1 MSKLNYAG
9 EYELSELILYSS
21 SGNIVNLENSYS
33 EIDLYENMFSNTLS
47 GTILVVDTDGII
59 MNLPV
64 TGQEYLGFKIKTP
77 SLDSHAI
84 DYTEHLMSVFKID
97 SRIERKNAEVFM
109 LHFCSPEL
117 LTNKRVRVSKSYT
130 NTIDEIVLDVLEN
143 PKAVNTSKTIFIEKT
158 KGIKKLIVPNRNP
171 YFLIKDLTTDAI
183 SGETGSPNYVFFEN
197 TQGIHFRTLESL
209 YNKPSIGEFI
219 ASDQASIDFTKGG
232 VMNVHEE
239 LKRVL
244 EYQITGNNDTLE
256 NIESG
261 MLASKTIEYDI
272 FQKKYDVSYY
282 NYFTDFYKYKRVS
295 NNRGKDNPIYND
307 VSIDENGKTMGDYSN
322 AKIFMHSTSKDSEGN
337 DAQHTGSYTPN
348 DISKTISSRS
358 AKHTEL
364 DKGVKILMRVNGTT
378 TLSAGATINF
388 QIPIT
393 GKNHTDDEFDIY
405 NSGRFLITKLKHSFI
420 RTGTKHKVLMTAVK
434 DSFNM
439 ALPQNTEQPNP
450 KGNKGSVIYT

>member
-33 EIDLYENMFSNTLS
+33 EINLYENMFSNTLS
-47 GTILVVDTDGII
+47 GTVLVVDTDGII

-64 TGQEYLGFKIKTP
+64 TGQEHLSFKITTP
-77 SLDSHAI
+77 SLDLHAI

-97 SRIERKNAEVFM
+97 GRIPTKSTEVFM

-130 NTIDEIVLDVLEN
+130 NTIDKIVVDVLEN
-143 PKAVNTSKTIFIEKT
+143 SKAINTNKTIFVEKT
-158 KGIKKLIVPNRNP
+158 KGIKKLVVPNKSP
-171 YFLIKDLTTDAI
+171 YGLIKDLATDAI

-219 ASDQASIDFTKGG
+219 ASDRASIDFTTGG
-232 VMNVHEE
+232 VMNVKEE

-244 EYQITGNNDTLE
+244 EYQVSGNNDTLD

-295 NNRGKDNPIYND
+295 DNRGKDNPIYND
-307 VSIDENGKTMGDYSN
+307 ISIDENGKTMGDYSN
-322 AKIFMHSTSKDSEGN
+322 AKIFMHPTSKDSEGN

-364 DKGVKILMRVNGTT
+364 DNGVKIIMKVNGTT
-378 TLSAGATINF
+378 TLSTGAIIDF

-393 GKNHTDDEFDIY
+393 GKNHTNEEFDIY
-405 NSGRFLITKLKHSFI
+405 NSGRFLITKLRHTFI
-420 RTGTKHKVLMTAVK
+420 RKGTRHRILMTAVK

-439 ALPQNTEQPNP
+439 ELPQNTEQPNP

>member
-9 EYELSELILYSS
+9 EYQLSELRLYSS
-21 SGNIVNLENSYS
+21 SGNIVNLENSYQQ
-33 EIDLYENMFSNTLS
+33 IDLYENMYSNTLS

-64 TGQEYLGFKIKTP
+64 TGQEYLGFKITTP

-84 DYTEHLMSVFKID
+84 DYTKHLMSVFKID
-97 SRIERKNAEVFM
+97 SRVPSRGQETFV

-130 NTIDEIVLDVLEN
+130 NTIDEIVVDVLEN
-143 PKAVNTSKTIFIEKT
+143 PKAINTNKTIFVEKT

-219 ASDQASIDFTKGG
+219 ASDRASIDFTTGG
-232 VMNVHEE
+232 VMNVKEE

-244 EYQITGNNDTLE
+244 EYQVSGNNDTLD

-295 NNRGKDNPIYND
+295 DNRGKDNPIYND
-307 VSIDENGKTMGDYSN
+307 ISIDENGKTMGDYSN
-322 AKIFMHSTSKDSEGN
+322 AKIFMHPTSKDSEGN

-364 DKGVKILMRVNGTT
+364 DNGVKIIMKVNGTT
-378 TLSAGATINF
+378 TLSTGAIIDF

-393 GKNHTDDEFDIY
+393 GKNHTNEEFDIY
-405 NSGRFLITKLKHSFI
+405 NSGRFLITKLRHTFI
-420 RTGTKHKVLMTAVK
+420 RKGTRHRILMTAVK

-439 ALPQNTEQPNP
+439 ELPQNTEQPNP